1 MKKLFIMLFMMLSV
15 VNSQEP
21 TEIIGYRLVPSMNP
35 DYGCWLD
42 LEIVSLPIGVK
53 SGSMEEVKI
62 YEAIVKKETGE
73 EGFQFLTIND
83 KQYLLMK
90 IQVPEPFELQLS
102 RDWNEEMK

>member
-21 TEIIGYRLVPSMNP
+21 TEIIPYRLVPSQ
-35 DYGCWLD
+35 DIGYGCWLD
-42 LEIVSLPIGVK
+42 LEIVALPYGVQK
-53 SGSMEEVKI
+53 GSKEEERI

-73 EGFQFLTIND
+73 NGFGFLMIND
-83 KQYLLMK
+83 KQYVLMK

-102 RDWNEEMK
+102 RDWNEEFE